1 MSEKHPDQR
10 YLEGLAQNDY
20 QILEEIDQRYR
31 GILTNWVR
39 NNSGNTEDAEDLFT
53 ETLLAIFDRLQK
65 PKPLILTRPFSAYF
79 MGVAKNKW
87 YEQLRK
93 RKKEE
98 RVRNDQVQQYI
109 DESDESIEEE
119 LIQIEAASERF
130 QRLEKTF
137 VQLSE
142 LCQQLIDLFFNRG
155 LTTSE
160 IVARLNFNSE
170 DTYYVRKKKCLDR
183 WRTLL
188 GES

>member
-1 MSEKHPDQR
+1 MPEIHPDQR

-20 QILEEIDQRYR
+20 KVIAEIDQRYR
-31 GILTNWVR
+31 KVLTSWVR
-39 NNSGNTEDAEDLFT
+39 NNSGATEDAEDLFT
-53 ETLLAIFDRLQK
+53 ETLLAIFDRLQQ
-65 PKPLILTRPFSAYF
+65 PQPLMLTRPFGAYF

-87 YEQLRK
+87 FEILRK

-98 RVRNDQVQQYI
+98 KVRNDQVQQYI

-119 LIQIEAASERF
+119 LIKIEAASERF
-130 QRLEKTF
+130 QRLERTF

-142 LCQQLIDLFFNRG
+142 LCRQLIDLFFNRG
-155 LTTSE
+155 LGTSE
-160 IVARLNFNSE
+160 IVERLNFNSE